1 MFKILSLFQ
10 SRFTFFRSGQCKYLT
25 FIYLTQYYFSLDLPF
40 FIVFEVA
47 FHFSMNVILILQE
60 CQGETLTEMYFSC
73 PQRGCILEDKTKLMR
88 RRCNSKPELEIQTNK
103 M

>member
-1 MFKILSLFQ
+1 MFKILSLFQSRCTFFKCMKRQWEMFKILSLFQ

-73 PQRGCILEDKTKLMR
+73 P
-88 RRCNSKPELEIQTNK
+88 
-103 M
+103 